1 MWKLGLLTYTSIFK
15 NWNFKSLKY
24 AGSVSL
30 KQYKKIKAVG
40 SRLDIL
46 YGLCKVHKAIVHV
59 RLPFRPVF
67 SAIGTPFYI
76 AKFLVPILSCL
87 TINKFTE
94 KDYFLFGKEIA
105 EQGSSFYMGSLG
117 VDLLFGNIPFEE
129 VINFCIESLF
139 DQNDIAEGLNKSEF
153 KELLWLATKFVQTN
167 RWCSYG
173 LTIRTTLANVF
184 LCFYEKKG

>member
-1 MWKLGLLTYTSIFK
+1 MQVVLVLNNIRKLKQLGLDLIFYMVFVK
-15 NWNFKSLKY
+15 FTKPLLMFVYLLDLYSLQ
-24 AGSVSL
+24 L
-30 KQYKKIKAVG
+30 EH
-40 SRLDIL
+40 L
-46 YGLCKVHKAIVHV
+46 
-59 RLPFRPVF
+59 F
-67 SAIGTPFYI
+67 

-117 VDLLFGNIPFEE
+117 VDLLFANIPFEE

-153 KELLWLATKFVQTN
+153 KELL
-167 RWCSYG
+167 
-173 LTIRTTLANVF
+173 
-184 LCFYEKKG
+184 